1 MKKLAVLLALAVLVA
16 GCTGQAF
23 PGLGEIGKEEVK
35 KLQEVKDFLKDYP
48 NAEINT
54 ALYTPNS
61 VKSVLPEFKDNCPSL
76 GEEGKSYS
84 KVVVRDPDTNR
95 GLIVWVDENN
105 KVICSLSAPLITV
118 PTTST
123 TTTLASKKPDG
134 SSCLYYTECASG
146 YCINNACNT
155 PGAAGTTTSSTT
167 TTVAT
172 TTTIPTTI
180 QTTTT
185 AAGETTTT
193 ANTTTTSST
202 TSTTTTT
209 APTTTTTSSTTTT
222 STTTTTAPKPDLYI
236 STFSTSSNSTHW
248 TFSIIVTNGGNAAS
262 VASNGGL
269 NLRIWTAPSNATQKF
284 SGDYTINAISAGG
297 TQIFNIAYYYPPLA
311 DGTYNVRVYADL
323 PGYVSE
329 SVENNNERSKAVT
342 KPP

>member
-1 MKKLAVLLALAVLVA
+1 MKRLAILLGLAVLVA
-16 GCTGQAF
+16 GCTGQTF
-23 PGLGEIGKEEVK
+23 PGLGEIGKEEIK
-35 KLQEVKDFLKDYP
+35 KLQEVKDFIKDYP

-61 VKSVLPEFKDNCPSL
+61 VKSVLPEFKDECPSL

-95 GLIVWVDENN
+95 GLIVWVDEDN

-118 PTTST
+118 PTTQA
-123 TTTLASKKPDG
+123 TTTLVTKKPDG

-155 PGAAGTTTSSTT
+155 PGAAGTTTSSSTT
-167 TTVAT
+167 TTAVT
-172 TTTIPTTI
+172 TTTAPTTTI

-193 ANTTTTSST
+193 ANTTTTT
-202 TSTTTTT
+202 IATTTT
-209 APTTTTTSSTTTT
+209 APTTTTTASTTSTT
-222 STTTTTAPKPDLYI
+222 TTTTTAPKPDLYI
-236 STFSTSSNSTHW
+236 STFMKTTNSTHW

-269 NLRIWTAPSNATQKF
+269 NLRIWTAPSNTSQKF
-284 SGDYTINAISAGG
+284 SGDYTINAISAGSSQ
-297 TQIFNIAYYYPPLA
+297 TFNIAYYYPPLPS
-311 DGTYNVRVYADL
+311 GTYNVRVYADL

-329 SVENNNERSKAVT
+329 SVENNNERSMSVT
-342 KPP
+342 K